1 MRKLT
6 YDEIDRLSPAEFKL
20 APKHRISVVLQDIRS
35 IHNVGSMFRTADAA
49 AIEQIVVT
57 GVTGTPEHRG
67 IRKTALGAEE
77 SVAWRRVGDPADAIR
92 AFRDEGYTVA
102 ALEIADRPKSIA
114 DTTHDDFP
122 LLLVVGNEVNGL
134 SNDVM
139 NLADFAIEIPQYG
152 TKQSLNVAVAFGV
165 AIFGLVD
172 RYRHLFGSPN
182 SP

>member
-1 MRKLT
+1 MRKLP

-20 APKHRISVVLQDIRS
+20 APKHRISIVLQDIRS

-77 SVAWRRVGDPADAIR
+77 SVAWSHVRDPTDVIR
-92 AFRDEGYTVA
+92 SFRDDGYTVA
-102 ALEIADRPKSIA
+102 ALEITDNPKAIA
-114 DTTHDDFP
+114 NTTREDFP
-122 LLLVVGNEVNGL
+122 LLLVVGNEVDGL
-134 SNDVM
+134 STDVM

-152 TKQSLNVAVAFGV
+152 TKQSLNVAVAFGIAV
-165 AIFGLVD
+165 FGLVD
-172 RYRHLFGSPN
+172 RYRQLFGNPKS
-182 SP
+182 S